1 MKLKTKVLVTQ
12 PIHTK
17 GMALLEN
24 AVEKVVAAP
33 NDRIETIA
41 SLLDKEVTGVIVR
54 YNLFNRE
61 LMEKA
66 PNLKVIARHGIGVDL
81 IDMEA
86 ATERGIM
93 VVNTPDAA
101 TVSVAEHV
109 VMMILALSK
118 KMIFADR
125 ELKKGNYSVKDKY
138 MPDDVE
144 GKTLGLIGFGKIGK
158 EVAKRCIGLG
168 MDVTAFDPYTD
179 QAAFDSMGVEKAAA
193 MESLLERSDFVSLHT
208 PLSPQT
214 HHLLGEAQFKLM
226 KESAYLINCSRGQV
240 VDEAALIRS
249 LQQKIIAGAGLD
261 VFEKEPPEAG
271 NPLFCM
277 DNVIVTPH
285 SSSLTVNGKVK
296 MAVGAAEQLL
306 KVLKGEAPD
315 YLVNKM
321 K

>member
-12 PIHTK
+12 PIHKK
-17 GMALLEN
+17 GMELLEN
-24 AVEKVVAAP
+24 AVEKVIAAP
-33 NDRIETIA
+33 NDRLETIA

-86 ATERGIM
+86 ATEHGIM

-109 VMMILALSK
+109 VMLILALSK

-168 MDVTAFDPYTD
+168 MDVIAYDPYTN
-179 QAAFDSMGVEKAAA
+179 QAAFDSMGVEKAAS
-193 MESLLERSDFVSLHT
+193 MESLLEQSDFVSLHT

-240 VDEAALIRS
+240 VDEAALIGS
-249 LQQKIIAGAGLD
+249 LQKKIIAGAGLD
-261 VFEKEPPEAG
+261 VFEKEPPEAD

-277 DNVIVTPH
+277 DNVIATPH
-285 SSSLTVNGKVK
+285 SSSLTVNGKIK

-306 KVLKGEAPD
+306 KVLRGEAPD
-315 YLVNKM
+315 YLVNKV